1 MLFIYFR
8 THARTHAQFLVHL
21 MKKDWQEAHKLCRF
35 ILMYEPMNQVA
46 VEFLPLIQHKLEN
59 GDDDDSSSDDDQDS
73 DDDNDDDDDDD
84 DNEEDSDD
92 DDDDDD
98 DDDSD
103 EDDDDNEAETKKQPA
118 DAAAAAAATAA
129 NQIRTV
135 ELSTV
140 IESLKLKK

>member
-1 MLFIYFR
+1 
-8 THARTHAQFLVHL
+8 
-21 MKKDWQEAHKLCRF
+21 
-35 ILMYEPMNQVA
+35 MNQVA

-140 IESLKLKK
+140 IESLKLKKWIYSLILTHVSQLFSHFHRTDSVSHLIKTHN